1 MLAIPGAVP
10 PSRVRFF
17 RGAMQTI
24 ITRAVAELGL
34 KPVPSRRTFALAA
47 ALEERA
53 ASVYPSLDG
62 YSATAPPPFGGFD
75 AAPPAP
81 APDALRGEAWQFV
94 QLPLA
99 DLAPELA
106 SLASGAAFGD
116 AFDPAAVMGAAA
128 PAPDAP
134 IPGLAIY
141 TRRALP
147 LAGWLAGYELA
158 AVTADSER
166 GCLVLETGVNTRWRY
181 AALPRGGGP
190 EADAWEDAKKGVNGL
205 HLLVVQADD
214 EADPAGCWL
223 LWERAPPQ
231 V

>member
-1 MLAIPGAVP
+1 
-10 PSRVRFF
+10 
-17 RGAMQTI
+17 MQTI
-24 ITRAVAELGL
+24 ITRAVTDLGL

-53 ASVYPSLDG
+53 ASVYPTLPG
-62 YSATAPPPFGGFD
+62 YSAAAPPPFGGFD
-75 AAPPAP
+75 AAPPAA

-128 PAPDAP
+128 PPADAP

-181 AALPRGGGP
+181 AALPPRGGAE
-190 EADAWEDAKKGVNGL
+190 EADAWEAAKAAVGGL
-205 HLLVVQADD
+205 HFLVVQADD
-214 EADPAGCWL
+214 ESDPAGVWL
-223 LWERAPPQ
+223 LWDRAP
-231 V
+231 VDV

>member
-1 MLAIPGAVP
+1 MPGAAP
-10 PSRVRFF
+10 PTRARFF
-17 RGAMQTI
+17 RGAMSTI
-24 ITRAVAELGL
+24 ITRALTELGI

-47 ALEERA
+47 ALERRA
-53 ASVYPSLDG
+53 ADVYPSLPG
-62 YSATAPPPFGGFD
+62 FSSTAPPPFGGFD

-94 QLPLA
+94 SLPLG

-106 SLASGAAFGD
+106 AVARGAAFGD

-128 PAPDAP
+128 PAADTQV
-134 IPGLAIY
+134 PGVAIY

-158 AVTADSER
+158 AVTADAER

-181 AALPRGGGP
+181 AALPRGGEG
-190 EADAWEDAKKGVNGL
+190 EARAWEEAKKGSGGL
-205 HLLVVQADD
+205 HFLVVQADD
-214 EADPAGCWL
+214 EADPAGVWL
-223 LWERAPPQ
+223 LWDRPPPS